1 MNRDKDQIRTK
12 VTNLTFQYRKLKATC
27 GNIASSSYWPYY
39 EAIHKMLAQFP
50 GQDEP
55 SISEDITQ
63 LPSASKSKTPSP
75 TQKQTFA
82 NDDALISEG
91 SSYQS
96 DLVENSSSFH
106 SPQLRNESGS
116 IKKRRGSNAD
126 LHKKSL
132 KLMESMLEE
141 QKKISTAVE
150 ETNREVRRILDQ
162 QTLLLNKSLQLQQHM
177 LHLLEKVV
185 CQHCAKKTNHF

>member
-1 MNRDKDQIRTK
+1 
-12 VTNLTFQYRKLKATC
+12 
-27 GNIASSSYWPYY
+27 
-39 EAIHKMLAQFP
+39 MLAQFP

-106 SPQLRNESGS
+106 SPQLR
-116 IKKRRGSNAD
+116 
-126 LHKKSL
+126 
-132 KLMESMLEE
+132 
-141 QKKISTAVE
+141 
-150 ETNREVRRILDQ
+150 
-162 QTLLLNKSLQLQQHM
+162 
-177 LHLLEKVV
+177 
-185 CQHCAKKTNHF
+185 